1 MAATNET
8 KDATLTSTIDTRSG
22 SASTLSNN
30 EKPSTPD
37 NKIQPPPPH
46 HDSAGPDDLEAR
58 AEHEGYILDEAAIRA
73 AYNLP
78 PGAPLKKSAD
88 GKVVL
93 IPQPTDLPQDPL
105 NWSSWRKAAVLAVL
119 AANAFTADYTAAT
132 GASAL
137 LPQAE
142 EWGISPDTVNHAT
155 AGNTFM
161 LGIGGLLTVWLSA
174 WIGRLPVLFW
184 FGVLSAATA
193 AWAAAAQS
201 FESYMA
207 ARILNGVFCVAAAGG
222 GLMWIKDVWFFH
234 EHPRKV
240 NVWSTA
246 IILSPFLGPQFM
258 AAIVSVASWRVG
270 MWLAFGIIGFGL
282 LMTVG
287 LGEETFWPR
296 HVVGEREVRR
306 GERRWM
312 RLVGVEQYRSNWTTN
327 GFWESGMRLVVTL
340 TRVPVLLVCLFYFL
354 DCKFVVMAE
363 LWMCC

>member
-1 MAATNET
+1 MAAET
-8 KDATLTSTIDTRSG
+8 KDAALTETPVDTRSG

-30 EKPSTPD
+30 EKVPSTD
-37 NKIQPPPPH
+37 KEQPPPLAH
-46 HDSAGPDDLEAR
+46 GVAADDLEQR
-58 AEHEGYILDEAAIRA
+58 AEHEGYILDEAGIRA
-73 AYNLP
+73 AYGLS
-78 PGAPLKKSAD
+78 ADAALKKSAD

-93 IPQPTDLPQDPL
+93 IPQPTASPQDPL

-142 EWGISPDTVNHAT
+142 EWRISPDTVNHAT

-161 LGIGGLLTVWLSA
+161 LGIGGLATVWLSA

-193 AWAAAAQS
+193 AWAAAAKS

-258 AAIVSVASWRVG
+258 AAIVSVTSWRVG

-282 LMTVG
+282 AMTVV

-296 HVVGEREVRR
+296 HVVGAGTSEVKR
-306 GERRWM
+306 GKSRLL
-312 RLVGVEQYRSNWTTN
+312 RLVGVEQYRTNWTTN
-327 GFWESGMRLVVTL
+327 GFWESGSRLFVTL

-354 DCKFVVMAE
+354 DCEFVAMNVV
-363 LWMCC
+363 WICC